1 MADSSS
7 SYTATLTQSEESAE
21 PLPAVAAERVTKLV
35 EAHFDF
41 VWRTLCFVGLDDAAA
56 EDGAQQVMCILARRI
71 EDVAPG
77 AERSFLFSTAMRVA
91 GTLRRTSSR
100 HPESGEED
108 LEALV
113 AETPSAEELVDE
125 RRAHELLRKVLAAMP
140 VELRIVFVL
149 YEIEEMTMREIA
161 ETLGIPAGTAASRL
175 RRGREEFQAIVNR
188 MQAAR
193 RRHGDAP

>member
-1 MADSSS
+1 MADST
-7 SYTATLTQSEESAE
+7 SYPALASPDELVETVPTVASER
-21 PLPAVAAERVTKLV
+21 VAALV
-35 EAHFDF
+35 EAHYDF
-41 VWRTLCFVGLDDAAA
+41 VWRTLRFVGLDEAAS

-71 EDVAPG
+71 GDVAPG

-100 HPESGEED
+100 HPESHEED
-108 LEALV
+108 LEAIV
-113 AETPSAEELVDE
+113 AATPSAEELVDE
-125 RRAHELLRKVLAAMP
+125 RRAHELLRRVLDAMP

-149 YEIEEMTMREIA
+149 YEIEEMTTREIA

-175 RRGREEFQAIVNR
+175 RRGREAFEAIVHR
-188 MQAAR
+188 MQAVR

>member
-7 SYTATLTQSEESAE
+7 YTAALSEESVE
-21 PLPAVAAERVTKLV
+21 PLSAVAAQRVSKLV

-71 EDVAPG
+71 DDVAMG

-100 HPESGEED
+100 HPESGAED
-108 LEALV
+108 LDALV

-125 RRAHELLRKVLAAMP
+125 RRAHELLRKVLAALP

-175 RRGREEFQAIVNR
+175 RRGREEFQAIVDR

>member
-7 SYTATLTQSEESAE
+7 YTAALTSPEALDE
-21 PLPAVAAERVTKLV
+21 PIPAVAVERVTALV
-35 EAHFDF
+35 EAHYDF

-71 EDVAPG
+71 DDVAPG

-91 GTLRRTSSR
+91 GTLRRTSGR
-100 HPESGEED
+100 HPESAEED
-108 LEALV
+108 LEAIV
-113 AETPSAEELVDE
+113 AATPSAEELVDD
-125 RRAHELLRKVLAAMP
+125 RRAHEVLRQVLDAMP

-161 ETLGIPAGTAASRL
+161 ETLGIPPGTAASRL
-175 RRGREEFQAIVNR
+175 RRGRGAFQAIVNR

-193 RRHGDAP
+193 RRHGDSSP